1 MFMVNTDRKPI
12 PEERGIKHY
21 VDILS
26 LTSAA
31 DSGCELCKLIL
42 EELFCRFGDGD
53 RYGEEPL
60 GVAFCLIL
68 EPTGNSNEYVRRGV
82 AEVPDVYG
90 MVDEGW
96 ETRIIN
102 IV

>member
-1 MFMVNTDRKPI
+1 MVNTDRKPI

-42 EELFCRFGDGD
+42 E
-53 RYGEEPL
+53 
-60 GVAFCLIL
+60 
-68 EPTGNSNEYVRRGV
+68 
-82 AEVPDVYG
+82 
-90 MVDEGW
+90 
-96 ETRIIN
+96 
-102 IV
+102 